1 MKVHVKKALQKLFFF
16 CPQRNNQKAD
26 RLCIEF
32 SPTPNSSAQQV
43 RPSSISNSIPPYS
56 VTPSFPKNFI
66 TPRSG
71 STEQLTNTVMI
82 ITMVFQDEP
91 QGSSSHI
98 SVEPFALCLSPKYL
112 LIFFSNLYC
121 PSWSEKVFKFVDSC
135 SVYVLHHPLGKGQ
148 NLRFKL

>member
-26 RLCIEF
+26 RLCTEF

-91 QGSSSHI
+91 QGYILSYICRTLCALSISKIFVDFFLKPILPFMVGESFQICRFVFGLRPSSSPWEG
-98 SVEPFALCLSPKYL
+98 VELAL
-112 LIFFSNLYC
+112 
-121 PSWSEKVFKFVDSC
+121 
-135 SVYVLHHPLGKGQ
+135 
-148 NLRFKL
+148 

>member
-1 MKVHVKKALQKLFFF
+1 MNVHIKKALQKLFFF
-16 CPQRNNQKAD
+16 CLQRNNQKAD

-32 SPTPNSSAQQV
+32 SSTSNSSVQQV
-43 RPSSISNSIPPYS
+43 RLSSISNSIPPYS

-82 ITMVFQDEP
+82 ITMVLQDEP
-91 QGSSSHI
+91 QGYILSYICRTLCALSI
-98 SVEPFALCLSPKYL
+98 SKIFVD
-112 LIFFSNLYC
+112 FFSNLYC
-121 PSWSEKVFKFVDSC
+121 PPWSRKVFKFVDSS
-135 SVYVLHHPLGKGQ
+135 SVYDLHRSLGKEQ